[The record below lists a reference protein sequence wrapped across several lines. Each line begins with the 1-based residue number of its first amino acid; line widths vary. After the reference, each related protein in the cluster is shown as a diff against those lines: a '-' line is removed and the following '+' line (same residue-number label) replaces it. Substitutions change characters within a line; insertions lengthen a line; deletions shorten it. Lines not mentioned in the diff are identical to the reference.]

1 MSRAIVA
8 AVSALAILSAGCG
21 AVVSTGQSTPNTHET
36 TTTVPAASSL
46 ADLRNRPLKLPTLG
60 AGKTGPTTASHD
72 LGPVVTAGNGKAPGC
87 GVGPGTPYLIGVSG
101 LYTDSV

>member
-36 TTTVPAASSL
+36 TTTGPAASSL
-46 ADLRNRPLKLPTLG
+46 ADLRNRPLKLPTV
-60 AGKTGPTTASHD
+60 APATPCPPTASHNLTPVVNGGTPKRPGLS
-72 LGPVVTAGNGKAPGC
+72 LGPVPPSFTTAAH
-87 GVGPGTPYLIGVSG
+87 
-101 LYTDSV
+101 